1 MKKRL
6 SILFVLLICMLSGAQ
21 AQLTKTIELTEVGTL
36 EAALGDDIAN
46 VTELIVKGPLNDDDF
61 TTMRE
66 KMKTLQILDMSGV
79 TELPKETAYLLP
91 DGRKAEVQSIPS
103 GALRRITLYIQLYF
117 LPLLNI

>member
-21 AQLTKTIELTEVGTL
+21 AQLTKTVELTEAGTL

-79 TELPKETAYLLP
+79 TELPIYANNIDNVVVNEKSFKH
-91 DGRKAEVQSIPS
+91 R
-103 GALRRITLYIQLYF
+103 
-117 LPLLNI
+117 LN